1 MNYITGTA
9 ANLYTKLCPN
19 RKDELCVAPLEKK
32 DNYTIFLNE
41 KVFNVENVIGSV
53 IGENNANG
61 EYFESTISNEKIQK
75 SPIIGLKANQNGS
88 LSMIVLDEKFNLE
101 RQMDCEYKHFVNFL
115 NTYGLNESQLYEV
128 IVVDKGDSA
137 KLTVRKYNSS
147 RNYRYSLGTF
157 ITGIDAIQFGLYS
170 ALVVIPTSK
179 MICNCVLD
187 AVQEQHDVFLRPE
200 FSTAMPT
207 AVGFFLE
214 YIFYD
219 VLKFFFQTS
228 DSNLDDDQTQNP
240 DDSSLVRQS
249 KIQSLAEISTQLISF
264 EIRAGIF
271 LSTANKVGTLEALII
286 QCLFSY
292 AHLNS
297 AINSVNLMMSIL
309 FFLYVLSQNQDSSNL
324 FLGKKLDEYQASNFI
339 LPMTLSSI
347 YTGFNILSSIFSGKN
362 YSLLNTSS
370 QDAYRYHINQML
382 DQYIP
387 NKES

>member
-207 AVGFFLE
+207 AVGFF
-214 YIFYD
+214 
-219 VLKFFFQTS
+219 
-228 DSNLDDDQTQNP
+228 
-240 DDSSLVRQS
+240 
-249 KIQSLAEISTQLISF
+249 
-264 EIRAGIF
+264 
-271 LSTANKVGTLEALII
+271 
-286 QCLFSY
+286 
-292 AHLNS
+292 
-297 AINSVNLMMSIL
+297 
-309 FFLYVLSQNQDSSNL
+309 
-324 FLGKKLDEYQASNFI
+324 
-339 LPMTLSSI
+339 
-347 YTGFNILSSIFSGKN
+347 
-362 YSLLNTSS
+362 
-370 QDAYRYHINQML
+370 
-382 DQYIP
+382 
-387 NKES
+387 

>member
-1 MNYITGTA
+1 
-9 ANLYTKLCPN
+9 
-19 RKDELCVAPLEKK
+19 
-32 DNYTIFLNE
+32 
-41 KVFNVENVIGSV
+41 
-53 IGENNANG
+53 
-61 EYFESTISNEKIQK
+61 
-75 SPIIGLKANQNGS
+75 
-88 LSMIVLDEKFNLE
+88 
-101 RQMDCEYKHFVNFL
+101 
-115 NTYGLNESQLYEV
+115 
-128 IVVDKGDSA
+128 DKGDSA

-309 FFLYVLSQNQDSSNL
+309 FFLYV
-324 FLGKKLDEYQASNFI
+324 
-339 LPMTLSSI
+339 
-347 YTGFNILSSIFSGKN
+347 
-362 YSLLNTSS
+362 
-370 QDAYRYHINQML
+370 
-382 DQYIP
+382 
-387 NKES
+387 